1 MQAISVGFDAILHA
15 LREKGIR
22 KVKIAVIGAT
32 GLMGTKVVK
41 FLNDMGHQTAAAAL
55 ELGTNVL
62 TGQGLAD
69 ALDGADALVDVT
81 NAPTFEAE
89 AVMSFFSTSATN
101 IVAAAYNAGV
111 GHYVVLSIV
120 GADGL
125 PESGY
130 MRGKIAQERI
140 VAESGL
146 PYTIVRATQF
156 FEFTATITSILSSN
170 GEVRVPDAL
179 IQPIAAD
186 EVAVQLSRAAISEP
200 ANGIVNVAGPD
211 KLSFAAMAARVVA
224 SRGEDTAVVV
234 DPAATYFG
242 APLQT
247 SSLVASDRAVIGST
261 RFTDWLWLLA
271 RTSQPTPPQ
280 PK

>member
-1 MQAISVGFDAILHA
+1 MQVTNVGFNGILHA

-22 KVKIAVIGAT
+22 DMKIAVIGAT
-32 GLMGTKVVK
+32 GRIGVKVVK
-41 FLNDMGHQTAAAAL
+41 FLNDVGHQIAAAAP
-55 ELGTNVL
+55 EFGTNVL
-62 TGQGLAD
+62 TGEGLAD
-69 ALDGADALVDVT
+69 ALAGADALVDVT

-89 AVMSFFSTSATN
+89 AVVQFFTTSATN
-101 IVAAAYNAGV
+101 IVAAADKAGV
-111 GHYVVLSIV
+111 GQYVLLSIV

-125 PESGY
+125 PQSGY
-130 MRGKIAQERI
+130 MRGKVAQERI

-156 FEFTATITSILSSN
+156 HEFTPAITSILTSN

-179 IQPIAAD
+179 IQPIAAG
-186 EVAVQLSRAAISEP
+186 EVAVQVSRAAISEP
-200 ANGIVNVAGPD
+200 ANGIVNVGGPD
-211 KLSFAAMAARVVA
+211 KMSFAEMAVRVVA

-247 SSLVASDRAVIGST
+247 SSLVTSNGAVIASA
-261 RFTDWLWLLA
+261 RFTDWLRLSA
-271 RTSQPTPPQ
+271 GTSESNSPQ